1 MNRPLTLYQVPN
13 HRFGSST
20 SLADLTVVTVQAVS
34 RGAVEI
40 RLDVSGEADG
50 DWQCPWLQ
58 ASISDRYTARRYYGA
73 IEIEARQ
80 RPASSGPRSLEWRWW
95 LQREE
100 LEALHAA
107 RTPAEAPVILE
118 LHVSGIVTSTSFAPV
133 AVEGNQQLDIPLED
147 WRRIERDLGY
157 AVPPS
162 QERLL
167 TPMNLASPAWTE
179 AIAALTNAR
188 GRLLA
193 GYSYHALQDVFDAFE
208 SVVGQPYSRANWL
221 PLIEDLPEQKRDGV
235 AAMLSGYCTF
245 INKVGRHRDRS
256 SLELMPLD
264 AWEAELAVAV
274 GHFLLAYAKRTVRS
288 D

>member
-13 HRFGSST
+13 HRFGTST
-20 SLADLTVVTVQAVS
+20 PLADLTVVTVHAV
-34 RGAVEI
+34 GHGPVEI

-58 ASISDRYTARRYYGA
+58 ASISDRYTARRYYGVV
-73 IEIEARQ
+73 EIEARQ
-80 RPASSGPRSLEWRWW
+80 RPSSGGPRSLAWQWW

-100 LEALHAA
+100 LEALHATRSA
-107 RTPAEAPVILE
+107 ADGPVTFE
-118 LHVSGIVTSTSFAPV
+118 LHVNGLVTSVVGPV
-133 AVEGNQQLDIPLED
+133 AVQGSQQLDISLEE
-147 WRRIERDLGY
+147 WRRIERELGY

-167 TPMNLASPAWTE
+167 SPMNLASPAWTE
-179 AIAALTNAR
+179 GVAALANAR
-188 GRLLA
+188 ARMVG
-193 GYSYHALQDVFDAFE
+193 GDTYHALQDVFDAFE
-208 SVVGQPYSRANWL
+208 SVVSQPYIKANWL
-221 PLIEDLPEQKRDGV
+221 PLLGDLPEQKGDGV

-245 INKVGRHRDRS
+245 INKVSRHRDRS
-256 SLELMPLD
+256 SLEVMPLD

-274 GHFLLAYAKRTVRS
+274 GHFLLAYAQRARRI